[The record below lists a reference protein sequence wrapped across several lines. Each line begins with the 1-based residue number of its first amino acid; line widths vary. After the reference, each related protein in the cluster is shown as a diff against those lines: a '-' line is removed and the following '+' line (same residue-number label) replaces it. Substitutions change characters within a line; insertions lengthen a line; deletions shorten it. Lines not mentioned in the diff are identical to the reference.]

1 MIATP
6 TLLLFLLAAAGAL
19 ILMPGPSVQ
28 PVIYGPG

>member
-6 TLLLFLLAAAGAL
+6 TLLLFLLAAGAL